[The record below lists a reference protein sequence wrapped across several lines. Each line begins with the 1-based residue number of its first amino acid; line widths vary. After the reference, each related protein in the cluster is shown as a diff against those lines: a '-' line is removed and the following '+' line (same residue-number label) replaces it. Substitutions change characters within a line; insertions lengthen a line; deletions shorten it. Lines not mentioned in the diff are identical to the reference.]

1 MTQDSFYDSQSAYG
15 TQSPGEPPKKNNT
28 LKIVLIVLV
37 VLVLCCC
44 LTLVAGWFLG
54 DPILELL
61 SNQGV
66 DLGLSLLRL
75 W

>member
-15 TQSPGEPPKKNNT
+15 TQSPSEPPKTNNT
-28 LKIVLIVLV
+28 LKIVLIGLA

-66 DLGLSLLRL
+66 DLGLSLPHQ

>member
-15 TQSPGEPPKKNNT
+15 AQAPVESPEKNNT
-28 LKIVLIVLV
+28 LKIVLIVLA

-44 LTLVAGWFLG
+44 LTLVVGWLLG
-54 DPILELL
+54 DPILKFL
-61 SNQGV
+61 SDQGV
-66 DLGLSLLRL
+66 DLGLCLSHL

>member
-15 TQSPGEPPKKNNT
+15 TPVEPPKKNNT

-54 DPILELL
+54 DPILEFL
-61 SNQGV
+61 SIQGV
-66 DLGLSLLRL
+66 DLGLSLPRL